1 MPIFTVTI
9 KGNGIEKTVEV
20 NTETMVANIAA
31 NHVMESRETSVQNSS
46 EPSIEPSSAP
56 VTKPIVSEG
65 NETSVVASAAA
76 SVVNTRPKSN
86 GGKRFAPS
94 FRLKKR
100 RITRK
105 LKKTR

>member
-20 NTETMVANIAA
+20 NTETMVANMAA
-31 NHVMESRETSVQNSS
+31 NHVMESRETSVQNLTGPSTAS
-46 EPSIEPSSAP
+46 VTEPIAP
-56 VTKPIVSEG
+56 EG

-100 RITRK
+100 RVTRK

>member
-20 NTETMVANIAA
+20 NTETMVANMAA
-31 NHVMESRETSVQNSS
+31 NHVMESRETSVQNSTG
-46 EPSIEPSSAP
+46 PSTESITE
-56 VTKPIVSEG
+56 PIVSEG